1 MPHFVCLLTFTQQG
15 STQLGATT
23 KRAEAFQKRCKQL
36 GATVH
41 ATYWTLGQYD
51 VVHVIEAAD
60 AKMAASLAM
69 SSLSLGNVRTL
80 TLPAFTLDEMTDE
93 ILPKVQTP
101 YDLLRAD
108 EGRKAP

>member
-1 MPHFVCLLTFTQQG
+1 
-15 STQLGATT
+15 
-23 KRAEAFQKRCKQL
+23 
-36 GATVH
+36 
-41 ATYWTLGQYD
+41 